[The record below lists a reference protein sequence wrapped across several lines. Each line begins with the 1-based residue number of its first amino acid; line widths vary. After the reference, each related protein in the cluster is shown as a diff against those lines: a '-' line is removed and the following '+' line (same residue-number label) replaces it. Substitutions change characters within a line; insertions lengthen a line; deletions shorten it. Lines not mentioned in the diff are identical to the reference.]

1 MSTIW
6 IIGALILILTPIV
19 LVHELGHFTAARLC
33 RIRVEEFGLGL
44 PPRAKKLFTI
54 GDTVYSLNWF
64 PIGGFVR
71 PAGEND
77 PSIAG
82 GLAGAHWAARL
93 FVLAAGASAN
103 FLFAF
108 LLLWFAFF
116 QGPTATQVVE
126 IISGSPAEAAGVM
139 PDDILLAINEDE
151 ITSPRILLDHVRG
164 DVEKTHTLLIL
175 RDGEELEVMITA
187 VNALGVDVTNTQAR
201 GYLRRN
207 PDVAA
212 RAALQFL
219 VQLVQETVQAPTKV
233 AQGELAASDVRPVG
247 IVGLGQI
254 AGRAATNAS
263 RTSNLYPALLMAGL
277 ISGALGLTQLLPLP
291 ALDGGR
297 IVFVLIEAITGR
309 RVKVGVETAVHRY
322 GMYFLLVLMV
332 VLIFSD
338 LLNPLF

>member
-44 PPRAKKLFTI
+44 PPRAKKLFTL

-77 PSIAG
+77 PTVAG

-93 FVLAAGASAN
+93 FVLAAGAGAN

-108 LLLWFAFF
+108 VLLWFAFY
-116 QGPTATQVVE
+116 QGPTATQVVHVL
-126 IISGSPAEAAGVM
+126 SGSPAEAAGLQ
-139 PDDILLAINEDE
+139 PDDILISINGDT
-151 ITSPRILLDHVRG
+151 ITSPQIILNHVWG
-164 DVEKTHTLLIL
+164 DEERTHTIVFL
-175 RDGEELEVMITA
+175 RNKERHTVQVTA
-187 VNALGVDVTNTQAR
+187 VRALGVDVTNTTAR
-201 GYLRRN
+201 GYLRRE
-207 PDVAA
+207 PGAA
-212 RAALQFL
+212 AKAAFQFL
-219 VQLVQETVQAPTKV
+219 VQLVQETLQAPAKL
-233 AQGELAASDVRPVG
+233 AQGELQASDVRPVG
-247 IVGLGQI
+247 VVGLGQI
-254 AGRAATNAS
+254 AGRATTNAAKTGS
-263 RTSNLYPALLMAGL
+263 GYPALLMAGL

-297 IVFVLIEAITGR
+297 IVFVLIEAISGK
-309 RVKVGVETAVHRY
+309 RVKPGVETAVHRY

-332 VLIFSD
+332 VLIFQD